1 MKIKVKVIQAIV
13 CGLLA
18 VAVMVLPACQGT
30 PKTVAYKTLKTVSDT
45 VDVAM
50 KAYADA
56 VVAGQVPEGTQVR
69 VRQMHQDYRKAFA
82 QALNAARFDYENA
95 APAEVSGLAAELAA
109 YIASLISQH

>member
-109 YIASLISQH
+109 YIASLNSQH